1 VNKTPYLIAA
11 ALLAVTA
18 GAAMAQ
24 DTAAPAAQAKPRVS
38 LDANKD
44 GVVDRTEAAAHPRL
58 AERFDELDRN
68 KDGKLQRDEL
78 PRMKHPGRHGG
89 RGGHGFGGFGFAG
102 PGADTDK
109 DGRIS
114 KAEALAAATRHFER
128 MDVNKDGFID
138 KADREAMAK
147 SRREAWFKRV
157 DTDGDGKLSQ
167 AELDAA
173 KANRGERGERGGHR
187 GHGAE
192 AAAKK

>member
-24 DTAAPAAQAKPRVS
+24 DNAAPAAQGKPRVS

-44 GVVDRTEAAAHPRL
+44 GVIDRQEAAARPRL

-78 PRMKHPGRHGG
+78 PRMKHHGRHGG
-89 RGGHGFGGFGFAG
+89 RGGHGGFGFAG
-102 PGADTDK
+102 PNADADK

-114 KAEALAAATRHFER
+114 KAEALAAATAHFER

-147 SRREAWFKRV
+147 QHREAWFKRV

-173 KANRGERGERGGHR
+173 KAKRGERGGHR
-187 GHGAE
+187 GHDA
-192 AAAKK
+192 AAPAAKK